1 MNLEAASISSQPA
14 LLKPFWLAFIG
25 PAWIVSL
32 LFYALIA
39 FIRFFAFFSP
49 YELQE
54 VFFLQTVAMW
64 ALPFLFLTPSGRIEI
79 GLSERRLAPRTLLF
93 SALAG
98 VTCAL
103 IFFGAGMAIYDHS
116 PNNWCIS
123 IRNYLHLDEM
133 HGIMSPSAL
142 FALYALP
149 AIFLNPIGEELLF
162 RGFIQQAFAR
172 RFNATVGTIVSSFL
186 FGLIYLYLHGIWH
199 DTTGFHL
206 RAASAAIAVCLMALT
221 GFVFALC
228 RALSRSLWPAMVA
241 HAAFNLTLLGAA
253 IVKFAR

>member
-1 MNLEAASISSQPA
+1 MKLEAASISPRPA
-14 LLKPFWLAFIG
+14 LLKPFWLAFLG
-25 PAWIVSL
+25 PAWVVSL
-32 LFYALIA
+32 LFYAFIA
-39 FIRFFAFFSP
+39 FVRFFAFFSP

-64 ALPFLFLTPSGRIEI
+64 ALPFLFLTPDGRIEI
-79 GLSERRLAPRTLLF
+79 GLSGRRLAPPTLLL

-98 VTCAL
+98 GACAL
-103 IFFGAGMAIYDHS
+103 AFFCIGMAIYGDS

-133 HGIMSPSAL
+133 RGLMSPQAL

-149 AIFLNPIGEELLF
+149 AIFLNPVGEELLF

-172 RFNATVGTIVSSFL
+172 RFNRAIGVIVSSLL

-199 DTTGFHL
+199 DSAGFHL
-206 RAASAAIAVCLMALT
+206 RIASASIALCLMAST
-221 GFVFALC
+221 GAVFTLC
-228 RALSRSLWPAMVA
+228 RTFSGSL
-241 HAAFNLTLLGAA
+241 
-253 IVKFAR
+253 